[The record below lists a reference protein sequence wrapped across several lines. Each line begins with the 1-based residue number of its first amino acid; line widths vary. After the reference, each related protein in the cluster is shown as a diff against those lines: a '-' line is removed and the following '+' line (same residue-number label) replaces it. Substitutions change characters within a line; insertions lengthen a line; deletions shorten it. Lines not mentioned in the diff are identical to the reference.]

1 MSQPTLRASEQG
13 HQQIQQARKANQ
25 KKWVATG
32 DNLTPLIEASQWLIN
47 QYAEEK
53 GWKPNDPGWVKNF
66 EQFLRVEQ
74 DRDINEIKIGIIKS
88 QQGSV
93 FERITKLIDEGT
105 VFACGISYRTWR
117 NFASPTKCMA
127 INEQAFKAYCHILG
141 LNWQEIA
148 EKPPK
153 KSLNFSDIRQNLP
166 GKDGKFIGREQKIE
180 QLLAFLS
187 FDSECSRI
195 SIEGCGGVG
204 KTSLALEAAYRC
216 LNTNPENANV
226 LTFEAII
233 FTSAKAQY
241 LTGKSIEERPN
252 RERTLRDIFQAIAR
266 TLTRTLNNLNIISA
280 DFNEQQKLIR
290 HRLSQQR
297 TLLIIDNLETFEEQQ
312 IVLDFLQDLPITVKA
327 VITSR
332 IQTDFPGRILLDSL
346 PFDERLHLIQ
356 QQAEAKAITLSET
369 AASKICHKT
378 SGIPAAIVYVLG
390 QLAANY
396 KLENVLN
403 RLLSPTGEAAKF
415 FFEGSI
421 QPLRGKLA
429 HQLLMTV
436 ALFPHPALEE
446 AIIQTAIPN
455 DRDEEA
461 IDEALAKLQ
470 QLSLI
475 KYQEDRYQMISLTR
489 EYVLNELKIN
499 VDFETAARERWLS
512 WYLKYSQ
519 KHGGQDG
526 KEWKN
531 YDELS
536 AEWENIQVVID
547 WCISQEKY
555 SDFLQFWQQVKGYSY
570 AQSYNRDRLTYW
582 SYRLDWTEW
591 LIEAAKSR
599 EDWKTAAEAMCDRA
613 WTLTIVGQAKH
624 LELAETFLKET
635 WQLRHYQSHS
645 FQIDL
650 IINIAVLRIEQKQFE
665 KALLWLKKALLLVKL
680 NQQEDEKLKR
690 QHIHISYYKGKI
702 YFLKEDYA
710 TAKILYQETLKKA
723 QEIGW
728 QRSIALAKNWLGD
741 VAVEQENFDEARQLF
756 EEGLQIA
763 QLNQDRSREAYC
775 KESIAFLVK
784 NQKDL
789 TAANHWANLAIE
801 DFTALGMLPEV
812 ERMTVFIQNLS
823 LSITPILITVFKGI
837 SWLLTGA

>member
-13 HQQIQQARKANQ
+13 HRQIQQARNANQ
-25 KKWVATG
+25 KKWVAKE
-32 DNLTPLIEASQWLIN
+32 DNFTPLIEASQWLIN
-47 QYAEEK
+47 QYAEAK
-53 GWKPNDPGWVKNF
+53 GWNANDPRWVRNF
-66 EQFLRVEQ
+66 EQFLRVEKHQ
-74 DRDINEIKIGIIKS
+74 DINEIKKKIIQS
-88 QQGSV
+88 QQGSL
-93 FERITKLIDEGT
+93 FEILTKLIDEGT
-105 VFACGISYRTWR
+105 AFAHGISYRTWS
-117 NFASPTKCMA
+117 NFAAPKKCLG
-127 INEQAFKAYCHILG
+127 INAPAFKAYCHVLG

-148 EKPPK
+148 EETQK
-153 KSLNFSDIRQNLP
+153 KSAKVPNVRQNLP
-166 GKDGKFIGREQKIE
+166 GKDGNFIGREQEIE
-180 QLLAFLS
+180 RLMTLLS
-187 FDSECSRI
+187 SDSHSRI

-216 LNTNPENANV
+216 LNANQQNAKV
-226 LTFEAII
+226 PSFEAII
-233 FTSAKAQY
+233 FTSAKAQF
-241 LTGKSIEERPN
+241 LSGQGISERPN

-266 TLTRTLNNLNIISA
+266 TLDTLNTIPA
-280 DFNEQQKLIR
+280 DFNEQQKHIR
-290 HRLSQQR
+290 HSLNQQK
-297 TLLIIDNLETFEEQQ
+297 TLLIVDNLETLDEQQ

-327 VITSR
+327 VITTR
-332 IQTDFPGRILLDSL
+332 IQTDFPRILLDSL
-346 PFDERLHLIQ
+346 PLDEGLHLIQ
-356 QQAEAKAITLSET
+356 QQAEAKAITITLSET
-369 AASKICHKT
+369 AASEIYRKT
-378 SGIPAAIVYVLG
+378 SGIPAAIVYVVG

-403 RLLSPTGEAAKF
+403 QLLSPTSEVANF
-415 FFEGSI
+415 CFEGSI

-429 HQLLMTV
+429 YQLLMTV

-455 DRDEEA
+455 DRDGEA

-499 VDFETAARERWLS
+499 ADFEAAARERWLS

-526 KEWKN
+526 KEWNN

-555 SDFLQFWQQVKGYSY
+555 SEFLQFWQQVKGYSY
-570 AQSYNRDRLTYW
+570 AHSYNRDRLTYW

-624 LELAETFLKET
+624 LELAESLLKKT
-635 WQLRHYQSHS
+635 WQLRHYQSHT

-650 IINIAVLRIEQKQFE
+650 AINIAVLRICKQQFK
-665 KALLWLKKALLLVKL
+665 KALLWLKKALLLEKM
-680 NQQEDEKLKR
+680 NQHKDEKSKR
-690 QHIHISYYKGKI
+690 QHIHISYYQGKV
-702 YFLKEDYA
+702 YFLKEDYEQ
-710 TAKILYQETLKKA
+710 AKIYYQETLKKS

-728 QRSIALAKNWLGD
+728 ERGIALAKNWLGD
-741 VAVEQENFDEARQLF
+741 IAVEQENFDEARLLL
-756 EEGLQIA
+756 EESLQIA
-763 QLNQDRSREAYC
+763 QRNQDRSQEAYC
-775 KESIAFLVK
+775 KESLAFLAK
-784 NQKDL
+784 KQQDL
-789 TAANHWANLAIE
+789 TTATYWANLAIE
-801 DFTALGMLPEV
+801 EFNALGMLPEF
-812 ERMTVFIQNLS
+812 ERMTVFIQGLS
-823 LSITPILITVFKGI
+823 VSREPI
-837 SWLLTGA
+837 

>member
-13 HQQIQQARKANQ
+13 HRQIQQARNANQ
-25 KKWVATG
+25 KKWVAKE

-53 GWKPNDPGWVKNF
+53 GWKPNDPGWVTNF
-66 EQFLRVEQ
+66 EQFLRVEKYQ
-74 DRDINEIKIGIIKS
+74 DINEIKTIITQS
-88 QQGSV
+88 QQGSL
-93 FERITKLIDEGT
+93 FERITQLIDEGT
-105 VFACGISYRTWR
+105 AFARGISYRTWS
-117 NFASPTKCMA
+117 NFASPTKCVG

-141 LNWQEIA
+141 LNWQKIA
-148 EKPPK
+148 EQPQK
-153 KSLNFSDIRQNLP
+153 KSAIFSDIRQNLP
-166 GKDGKFIGREQKIE
+166 GKNGSFIGREQEIE
-180 QLLAFLS
+180 RLLAFLS
-187 FDSECSRI
+187 FDSDHSRI

-216 LNTNPENANV
+216 LNANPENANV
-226 LTFEAII
+226 PTFEAII

-241 LTGKSIEERPN
+241 LTKKGIEKRLC
-252 RERTLRDIFQAIAR
+252 RERTLTDIFQAIAR
-266 TLTRTLNNLNIISA
+266 TLNSFNIIRA

-290 HRLSQQR
+290 HRLSQHQ
-297 TLLIIDNLETFEEQQ
+297 TLLIIDNLETLDEQQ
-312 IVLDFLQDLPITVKA
+312 IVLDFLQDLPIAVKA
-327 VITSR
+327 VITTR
-332 IQTDFPGRILLDSL
+332 IQTDFPRILLDSL
-346 PFDERLHLIQ
+346 PFNEGLHLIQ
-356 QQAEAKAITLSET
+356 QQAEAKALTLSET
-369 AASKICHKT
+369 AASEIYRKT
-378 SGIPAAIVYVLG
+378 SGIPAAIVYVVG

-396 KLENVLN
+396 KLEIVLN
-403 RLLSPTGEAAKF
+403 RLLSPTGKVAIF
-415 FFEGSI
+415 CFEGSI

-429 HQLLMTV
+429 YQLLMTV

-455 DRDEEA
+455 DRDGEA

-475 KYQEDRYQMISLTR
+475 KYQENRYQMISLTR

-499 VDFETAARERWLS
+499 SDFEAAARERWLS

-526 KEWKN
+526 KEWNN
-531 YDELS
+531 YNELS
-536 AEWENIQVVID
+536 AEWENIQAVID

-555 SDFLQFWQQVKGYSY
+555 SEFLEFWHQINAYSY

-624 LELAETFLKET
+624 LELAESLLKET
-635 WQLRHYQSHS
+635 WQLRHYQSHT
-645 FQIDL
+645 FQVDL
-650 IINIAVLRIEQKQFE
+650 IINIAVLRIGQKQFE
-665 KALLWLKKALLLVKL
+665 KALLWLKKALALVKI
-680 NQQEDEKLKR
+680 NKPQDEKSKR
-690 QHIHISYYKGKI
+690 HHIHISYYQGKI
-702 YFLKEDYA
+702 YFLKGDYEQ
-710 TAKILYQETLKKA
+710 AKIYYQETLKKA
-723 QEIGW
+723 QDTGW

-741 VAVEQENFDEARQLF
+741 IAVEQENFDEARLLL
-756 EEGLQIA
+756 EESLEIA
-763 QLNQDRSREAYC
+763 QVKQDRSREAYC
-775 KESIAFLVK
+775 KESFAFLVK
-784 NQKDL
+784 KQKDL

-812 ERMTVFIQNLS
+812 ERMTVFIQGLS
-823 LSITPILITVFKGI
+823 VSREPI
-837 SWLLTGA
+837 

>member
-13 HQQIQQARKANQ
+13 HRQIQEARNTNQ
-25 KKWVATG
+25 KKWVAKE
-32 DNLTPLIEASQWLIN
+32 DNLTPLIEATQWLIN

-53 GWKPNDPGWVKNF
+53 GWNVNDPGWVRNF
-66 EQFLRVEQ
+66 EQFLRVEKHQ
-74 DRDINEIKIGIIKS
+74 DINEIKKKITQS
-88 QQGSV
+88 QQGSL
-93 FERITKLIDEGT
+93 FERLIKLIDEGT
-105 VFACGISYRTWR
+105 AFAHGISYGTWS
-117 NFASPTKCMA
+117 NFASPTRCVG

-153 KSLNFSDIRQNLP
+153 KSTSFSDICQNLP
-166 GKDGKFIGREQKIE
+166 GKDGNFIGREQEIE
-180 QLLAFLS
+180 RLLMLLS
-187 FDSECSRI
+187 FDSNHSRI

-216 LNTNPENANV
+216 LNANQENAKV
-226 LTFEAII
+226 PSFEAII
-233 FTSAKAQY
+233 FTSAKAQR
-241 LTGKSIEERPN
+241 LTVKGIVKRSH
-252 RERTLRDIFQAIAR
+252 RESTLRDIFQAIAH
-266 TLTRTLNNLNIISA
+266 TLKCHNIIRG
-280 DFNEQQKLIR
+280 DFDEQQKLIFY
-290 HRLSQQR
+290 RLSQQQ
-297 TLLIIDNLETFEEQQ
+297 TLLIIDNLETLDEQQ

-327 VITSR
+327 VITTR
-332 IQTDFPGRILLDSL
+332 IQANFPRILLDSL
-346 PFDERLHLIQ
+346 PLDEGLHLIQ

-403 RLLSPTGEAAKF
+403 RLLSPTGEVANF
-415 FFEGSI
+415 CFEGSI

-446 AIIQTAIPN
+446 AIIQTAIPI
-455 DRDEEA
+455 DYDGEA

-499 VDFETAARERWLS
+499 ADFEAAARERWVS
-512 WYLKYSQ
+512 WYLKYCQ

-526 KEWKN
+526 KEWNN

-536 AEWENIQVVID
+536 AEWENIQVAID
-547 WCISQEKY
+547 WCINQEKY

-570 AQSYNRDRLTYW
+570 AQSYNRDRLNYW

-591 LIEAAKSR
+591 LIEAAKKR
-599 EDWKTAAEAMCDRA
+599 KDLTTAAEAMCDRA

-624 LELAETFLKET
+624 LELAENLLKET
-635 WQLRHYQSHS
+635 WQLRHYQSHT

-650 IINIAVLRIEQKQFE
+650 AINIAVLRIGKQQFQQ
-665 KALLWLKKALLLVKL
+665 ALLWLKKALLLVEM
-680 NQQEDEKLKR
+680 NQPKDEKSKL
-690 QHIHISYYKGKI
+690 QHIHISYYQGKI
-702 YFLKEDYA
+702 YFLKEDYEQ
-710 TAKILYQETLKKA
+710 AKIHYQQTLKKS

-741 VAVEQENFDEARQLF
+741 IAVEQENFDEARLLL
-756 EEGLQIA
+756 EESLQIA
-763 QLNQDRSREAYC
+763 QRNQDRSREAYC
-775 KESIAFLVK
+775 KESLAFLAK
-784 NQKDL
+784 KQQDL
-789 TAANHWANLAIE
+789 TTATYWANLAIE
-801 DFTALGMLPEV
+801 DFTTLGMLPEV
-812 ERMTVFIQNLS
+812 ERMTTFVQSLS
-823 LSITPILITVFKGI
+823 LSRDPI
-837 SWLLTGA
+837 

>member
-1 MSQPTLRASEQG
+1 MSQPTLKASEQG
-13 HQQIQQARKANQ
+13 HRQIQQARNANQ
-25 KKWVATG
+25 KKWVAKE

-53 GWKPNDPGWVKNF
+53 GWNANDPGWVRNF
-66 EQFLRVEQ
+66 EQFLRVEKHQ
-74 DRDINEIKIGIIKS
+74 DINEIKKKIIQS
-88 QQGSV
+88 QQSSL
-93 FERITKLIDEGT
+93 FESLTKLIDQGIA
-105 VFACGISYRTWR
+105 FAHGISYRTWS
-117 NFASPTKCMA
+117 NFASPTRCVG

-141 LNWQEIA
+141 LNWREIA
-148 EKPPK
+148 EEPPK
-153 KSLNFSDIRQNLP
+153 KSAKIPNVRQNLP
-166 GKDGKFIGREQKIE
+166 GKDGNFIGREAEIE
-180 QLLAFLS
+180 RLLALLS
-187 FDSECSRI
+187 FDSDRSRI

-216 LNTNPENANV
+216 LNTNQQNANV
-226 LTFEAII
+226 PSFEAII
-233 FTSAKAQY
+233 FTSAKAQS
-241 LTGKSIEERPN
+241 LTGKGISKRPY

-266 TLTRTLNNLNIISA
+266 TLDSINIIRA
-280 DFNEQQKLIR
+280 DFDEQPKLIL
-290 HRLSQQR
+290 HRLSQQQ
-297 TLLIIDNLETFEEQQ
+297 TLLIIDNLETLDEQQ
-312 IVLDFLQDLPITVKA
+312 IVLNFLQDLPITVKA
-327 VITSR
+327 VITTR
-332 IQTDFPGRILLDSL
+332 IQTDFPRILLDSL
-346 PFDERLHLIQ
+346 PLDEGLQLIQ

-403 RLLSPTGEAAKF
+403 QLLSPTGEVANF
-415 FFEGSI
+415 CFEGSI

-446 AIIQTAIPN
+446 AIIQTAVPN
-455 DRDEEA
+455 DRDGEA

-499 VDFETAARERWLS
+499 ADFEAAARERWLS

-526 KEWKN
+526 KEWDN

-599 EDWKTAAEAMCDRA
+599 KDWKTAAEAMCDRA
-613 WTLTIVGQAKH
+613 WTLTIVGQEKH
-624 LELAETFLKET
+624 LELAENLLKET
-635 WQLRHYQSHS
+635 WQLRNYQSHT

-650 IINIAVLRIEQKQFE
+650 VINIAVLRISKQQLK
-665 KALLWLKKALLLVKL
+665 KALLWLKKALLLVKM
-680 NQQEDEKLKR
+680 NQQKEEKSKR
-690 QHIHISYYKGKI
+690 QHIHISYYQGKI
-702 YFLKEDYA
+702 YFLKEDYEQ
-710 TAKILYQETLKKA
+710 AKIYYQETLKKS

-741 VAVEQENFDEARQLF
+741 VAVEQENFDEARLLL

-763 QLNQDRSREAYC
+763 QRNQDRSREAYC
-775 KESIAFLVK
+775 KESLAFLAK
-784 NQKDL
+784 KQQDL
-789 TAANHWANLAIE
+789 TTATYWANLAIE

-812 ERMTVFIQNLS
+812 ERMTTFIQSLS
-823 LSITPILITVFKGI
+823 LSRAPI
-837 SWLLTGA
+837 

>member
-13 HQQIQQARKANQ
+13 HPQIQQARNANQ
-25 KKWVATG
+25 KKWVAKE
-32 DNLTPLIEASQWLIN
+32 DNFTPLIEASQWLIN

-53 GWKPNDPGWVKNF
+53 GWNANDPGWVRNF

-74 DRDINEIKIGIIKS
+74 HQDINKIKTRIIQS
-88 QQGSV
+88 QQGSL
-93 FERITKLIDEGT
+93 FERITQLIEEGT
-105 VFACGISYRTWR
+105 AFAHGISYRTWS
-117 NFASPTKCMA
+117 NFASPKKRLG

-148 EKPPK
+148 EEPPK
-153 KSLNFSDIRQNLP
+153 KSAKVPKVPNVRQNLP
-166 GKDGKFIGREQKIE
+166 GKDGNFIGRKEEIE
-180 QLLAFLS
+180 RLLTLLS
-187 FDSECSRI
+187 FDSNYSRI

-216 LNTNPENANV
+216 LNANQQNAKV
-226 LTFEAII
+226 PSFEAII
-233 FTSAKAQY
+233 FTSAKAQS
-241 LTGKSIEERPN
+241 LTGQGISKRPY

-266 TLTRTLNNLNIISA
+266 TLNNINIIRA
-280 DFNEQQKLIR
+280 DFNEQQKLIY
-290 HRLSQQR
+290 HRLSQQQ
-297 TLLIIDNLETFEEQQ
+297 TLLIIDNLETLDEQQ

-327 VITSR
+327 VITTR
-332 IQTDFPGRILLDSL
+332 IQTDFPRILLDSL
-346 PFDERLHLIQ
+346 PLDERLYLIQ

-403 RLLSPTGEAAKF
+403 RLLSPTGEVANF
-415 FFEGSI
+415 CFEGSI

-429 HQLLMTV
+429 YQLLMAV

-455 DRDEEA
+455 DRDGEV

-499 VDFETAARERWLS
+499 ADFEAAARERWLS

-526 KEWKN
+526 KEWNN

-624 LELAETFLKET
+624 LELAEDLLKAT
-635 WQLRHYQSHS
+635 WQLRHYQSHT

-650 IINIAVLRIEQKQFE
+650 AINIAVLRIEKQQF
-665 KALLWLKKALLLVKL
+665 KKSLLWLKKALVLVKT
-680 NQQEDEKLKR
+680 NQLKDEKSKR
-690 QHIHISYYKGKI
+690 QYIHISYYQGKI
-702 YFLKEDYA
+702 YFLKEDYEQ
-710 TAKILYQETLKKA
+710 AKIHYQETLKKS

-763 QLNQDRSREAYC
+763 QRNQDRSREAYC
-775 KESIAFLVK
+775 KESLAFLAK
-784 NQKDL
+784 RQNNL
-789 TAANHWANLAIE
+789 TTATYWANLAIE

-812 ERMTVFIQNLS
+812 ERMTTFFQSLS
-823 LSITPILITVFKGI
+823 LSRDPI
-837 SWLLTGA
+837 